1 MHNPKTKSIDDYIS
15 LQPEELVEGL
25 EKLRQIIRSVAPEAT
40 ETISYH
46 MPAFQ
51 YHGMLVGFAGWKK
64 HYGFYPWNGST
75 VIEFKEELKGYE
87 TSKGAIQFPRDKPL
101 PVALIKKIVK
111 FRMKEN
117 IEKEKNKKA
126 LKNKFI

>member
-1 MHNPKTKSIDDYIS
+1 MHNPKTKSIDEYIS

-64 HYGFYPWNGST
+64 HYGFYPWNAST

-117 IEKEKNKKA
+117 IEKEKRKKA
-126 LKNKFI
+126 SKK